1 MWAGLLLGLGPPHG
15 PFSKN
20 HSHESSSCH
29 NPEWKRPE
37 KGHGRAQ
44 ASQSLLR
51 SGPRQGQRVAA
62 ERREGALQVAG
73 TGGTG
78 RRPEAAVTQTCF
90 CSATGQIRAMWAI
103 PRPSNHYHQPLLS
116 HLSYYKSI
124 HKVTL
129 ITRFDSLTNPK
140 GAPHPSSVSVHTHSP
155 AGYTEA
161 QRPRP
166 SLLNPV
172 SISPGYPGMLGFKRT
187 RKGKCAQMN
196 KGRRGWRQVPEARL
210 NGPPKKQLLR

>member
-1 MWAGLLLGLGPPHG
+1 M
-15 PFSKN
+15 
-20 HSHESSSCH
+20 
-29 NPEWKRPE
+29 
-37 KGHGRAQ
+37 
-44 ASQSLLR
+44 
-51 SGPRQGQRVAA
+51 
-62 ERREGALQVAG
+62 AG

-78 RRPEAAVTQTCF
+78 RRPGAADTQTCF

-140 GAPHPSSVSVHTHSP
+140 GPPHPSSISVHTHSP

-187 RKGKCAQMN
+187 RKGKCAQRN
-196 KGRRGWRQVPEARL
+196 KGQEGLATGARGPSQWPSQKAAAQVGRGCSMGTQNAERDAGFGSRRSKRQA
-210 NGPPKKQLLR
+210 